1 MGKFLSRLAALVV
14 LMTVTLLGSSSSHA
28 DPYKYCAVQGGN
40 GGSTNCG
47 FRTYEQCMQQVRGM
61 GGWCQPNQFY
71 TGPDKDD
78 ETVPKRKRK

>member
-1 MGKFLSRLAALVV
+1 MGRTISRLGAPLACALLAL
-14 LMTVTLLGSSSSHA
+14 LMPSAGQA

-47 FRTYEQCMQQVRGM
+47 FKTYDQCMQQIRGM

-78 ETVPKRKRK
+78 APAPKRK

>member
-1 MGKFLSRLAALVV
+1 MGRVLSRIAIPAVIAA
-14 LMTVTLLGSSSSHA
+14 VTLFIPSASQA

-61 GGWCQPNQFY
+61 GGWCQPNAYY
-71 TGPDKDD
+71 TGPDKD
-78 ETVPKRKRK
+78 EEPPKRKRK